1 MLCILGNGN
10 IEPKSV
16 PGTRGERKDPCKI
29 GPELE
34 ASITKRETPQHRIS
48 VFANTP
54 TTRLDNLK
62 SCNTLHLICEAFCA
76 AHKSR
81 FCSSHTLPFFVCRK
95 SSKTQDV
102 PIHMRVLM
110 SRHDPQHS
118 LTAAAQKGRS
128 VAILAQD
135 SVVAKRN
142 RFAPLRISPR
152 RLGRADNWRA
162 ND

>member
-1 MLCILGNGN
+1 MRFVLLTN
-10 IEPKSV
+10 
-16 PGTRGERKDPCKI
+16 
-29 GPELE
+29 
-34 ASITKRETPQHRIS
+34 RIS
-48 VFANTP
+48 VRATP
-54 TTRLDNLK
+54 SLL
-62 SCNTLHLICEAFCA
+62 
-76 AHKSR
+76 
-81 FCSSHTLPFFVCRK
+81 VCRK
-95 SSKTQDV
+95 SSQMQDV

-110 SRHDPQHS
+110 FRHDPPHS

-162 ND
+162 LE